1 MTFCNDSIRGGKDMK
16 VGKVISTLLGAAA
29 GATVGA
35 VAMAKSKEEVL
46 VKRKEMSDKHFEL
59 FQLMNQWLINKQQ
72 GKELATYFKSY
83 DYKKVAIYGMSYAG
97 ERLYDD
103 LKNTGIEVVYAVD
116 KRADKVYTDLEVYT
130 LEEELPQADVIVVT
144 AITYYDEIE
153 EALREVTDI
162 PVVSLE
168 DIIYGL

>member
-1 MTFCNDSIRGGKDMK
+1 MK
-16 VGKVISTLLGAAA
+16 AGKVISTLLGAAA

-35 VAMAKSKEEVL
+35 VAMAKSKEEIL

-59 FQLMNQWLINKQQ
+59 FQLLNQWLINKQQ
-72 GKELATYFKSY
+72 GKEIAPYLKEQGYNKI
-83 DYKKVAIYGMSYAG
+83 AIYGMSFVG

-103 LKNTGIEVVYAVD
+103 LKHTDIEVAYAVD

-130 LEEELPQADVIVVT
+130 LEDELPQADVMIVT

-153 EALREVTDI
+153 EAIMEVSGV